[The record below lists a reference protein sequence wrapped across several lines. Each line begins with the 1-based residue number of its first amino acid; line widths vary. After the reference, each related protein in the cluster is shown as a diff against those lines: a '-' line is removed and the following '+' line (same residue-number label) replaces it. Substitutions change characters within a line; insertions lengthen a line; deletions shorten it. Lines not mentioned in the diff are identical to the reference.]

1 MNADGGANGVV
12 SCPAFPEFEK
22 RGGKRMEIF
31 ENLWSIIKTIQ
42 FRDVVDILAIALLI
56 FGCFKL
62 IRETRAVQL
71 LKGVL
76 LLLAVYF
83 LSSLF
88 NLVML
93 STLLRAFF
101 EASVVIIAVIF
112 QPEIRKALEQVGRSK
127 NWKKYFRVF
136 DTVGKSGDWETAV
149 RKSIVDAAD
158 TSVLFSR
165 SRTGALLV
173 FERETMLSDIA
184 STGTIVDA
192 TTSVA
197 LFGNI
202 FFNKAPLH
210 DGASIIRDGK
220 LFAAGCILPLTSNK
234 NVDSNLGTRHRAALG
249 ISEQS
254 DAVVLVVS
262 EETGVISLAVG
273 GELTRDYTRETLIKK
288 LNELLLDEFE
298 QEDDKPRLFRKGR
311 KKV

>member
-1 MNADGGANGVV
+1 MNVD
-12 SCPAFPEFEK
+12 
-22 RGGKRMEIF
+22 IF
-31 ENLWSIIKTIQ
+31 NNLWSIIKTIQ
-42 FRDVVDILAIALLI
+42 FRDVVDILAIALLV
-56 FGCFKL
+56 FGLLKL

-71 LKGVL
+71 LKGLL
-76 LLLAVYF
+76 LLLAVYI

-112 QPEIRKALEQVGRSK
+112 QPEIRQALEQVGRTK
-127 NWKKYFRVF
+127 NWKKYIRIFS
-136 DTVGKSGDWETAV
+136 DYGKNDEWKKAV
-149 RKSIVDAAD
+149 KKAIVDAAD
-158 TSVLFSR
+158 TAVIFSR

-184 STGTIVDA
+184 ATGTVVDA
-192 TTSVA
+192 ATSVA

-234 NVDSNLGTRHRAALG
+234 YVDINLGTRHRAALG

-288 LNELLLDEFE
+288 LNELLLDE
-298 QEDDKPRLFRKGR
+298 KPEEEPKTRVFRKR
-311 KKV
+311 RNNK

>member
-1 MNADGGANGVV
+1 MD
-12 SCPAFPEFEK
+12 
-22 RGGKRMEIF
+22 IF
-31 ENLWSIIKTIQ
+31 NNLWSIIKTIQ
-42 FRDVVDILAIALLI
+42 FRDVVDILAIALLV
-56 FGCFKL
+56 FGLLKL

-71 LKGVL
+71 LKGLL
-76 LLLAVYF
+76 LLLAVYI

-112 QPEIRKALEQVGRSK
+112 QPEIRQALEQVGRTK
-127 NWKKYFRVF
+127 NWKKYIRIFS
-136 DTVGKSGDWETAV
+136 DYGKNDEWEKAV
-149 RKSIVDAAD
+149 KKAIVDAAD
-158 TSVLFSR
+158 TAVIFSR

-184 STGTIVDA
+184 ATGTVVDA
-192 TTSVA
+192 ATSVA

-234 NVDSNLGTRHRAALG
+234 YVDINLGTRHRAALG

-288 LNELLLDEFE
+288 LNELLLDE
-298 QEDDKPRLFRKGR
+298 KPEEEPKTRVFRKGR
-311 KKV
+311 NNK

>member
-1 MNADGGANGVV
+1 MD
-12 SCPAFPEFEK
+12 
-22 RGGKRMEIF
+22 IF
-31 ENLWSIIKTIQ
+31 NNLWSIVKTIQ
-42 FRDVVDILAIALLI
+42 FRDVVDIFAIALLI
-56 FGCFKL
+56 FGLFKL

-71 LKGVL
+71 LKGL
-76 LLLAVYF
+76 LLLLVVYI

-93 STLLRAFF
+93 SSLLRSFF

-112 QPEIRKALEQVGRSK
+112 QPEIRKALEQVGRTK
-127 NWKKYFRVF
+127 NWKKYFRIF
-136 DTVGKSGDWETAV
+136 SDYGKNDEWEKAV
-149 RKSIVDAAD
+149 KKSIVDVAD
-158 TSVLFSR
+158 TSVIFSR

-184 STGTIVDA
+184 STGTLVDA
-192 TTSVA
+192 VTSVA

-234 NVDSNLGTRHRAALG
+234 NVDINLGTRHRAALG

-288 LNELLLDEFE
+288 LNELLLDEVAE
-298 QEDDKPRLFRKGR
+298 EEGKNRMFRKGR
-311 KKV
+311 KKK

>member
-1 MNADGGANGVV
+1 M
-12 SCPAFPEFEK
+12 EF
-22 RGGKRMEIF
+22 F
-31 ENLWSIIKTIQ
+31 DNLWSVIKTIQ
-42 FRDVVDILAIALLI
+42 FRDVIDILAISLI
-56 FGCFKL
+56 VFGLFKL

-71 LKGVL
+71 LKGL
-76 LLLAVYF
+76 LLLLVVYI
-83 LSSLF
+83 LSSIF

-101 EASVVIIAVIF
+101 EASVVIIVVIF
-112 QPEIRKALEQVGRSK
+112 QPEIRKALEQVGRTKKWRRYIKIFSK
-127 NWKKYFRVF
+127 YGRS
-136 DTVGKSGDWETAV
+136 DEWEKAV

-158 TSVLFSR
+158 TSILFSR

-184 STGTIVDA
+184 STGTVIDA
-192 TTSVA
+192 ETSVA

-220 LFAAGCILPLTSNK
+220 LFAAGCILPLTANK
-234 NVDSNLGTRHRAALG
+234 NVDINLGTRHRAALG

-262 EETGVISLAVG
+262 EETGVISIAVEG
-273 GELTRDYTRETLIKK
+273 QLERDFTRDKLIKR

-298 QEDDKPRLFRKGR
+298 EEESKYRRLRKGR
-311 KKV
+311 KKQ

>member
-1 MNADGGANGVV
+1 MNVDIVN
-12 SCPAFPEFEK
+12 
-22 RGGKRMEIF
+22 
-31 ENLWSIIKTIQ
+31 NLWSIIKTIQ
-42 FRDVVDILAIALLI
+42 FRDVVDILAIALLV
-56 FGCFKL
+56 FGLLKL

-71 LKGVL
+71 LKGLL
-76 LLLAVYF
+76 LLLAVYI

-112 QPEIRKALEQVGRSK
+112 QPEIRQALEQVGRTK
-127 NWKKYFRVF
+127 NWKKYIRIFS
-136 DTVGKSGDWETAV
+136 DYGKNDEWEKAV
-149 RKSIVDAAD
+149 KKAIVDAAD
-158 TSVLFSR
+158 TAVIFSR

-184 STGTIVDA
+184 ATGTVVDA
-192 TTSVA
+192 ATSVA

-234 NVDSNLGTRHRAALG
+234 YVDINLGTRHRAALG

-288 LNELLLDEFE
+288 LNELLLDE
-298 QEDDKPRLFRKGR
+298 KPEEEPKTRVFRKGR
-311 KKV
+311 NNK

>member
-1 MNADGGANGVV
+1 MNVD
-12 SCPAFPEFEK
+12 
-22 RGGKRMEIF
+22 IF
-31 ENLWSIIKTIQ
+31 NNLWSIIKTIQ
-42 FRDVVDILAIALLI
+42 FRDVVDILAIALLV
-56 FGCFKL
+56 FGLLKL

-71 LKGVL
+71 LKGLL
-76 LLLAVYF
+76 LLLAVYI

-112 QPEIRKALEQVGRSK
+112 QPEIRQALEQVGRTK
-127 NWKKYFRVF
+127 NWKKYIRIFS
-136 DTVGKSGDWETAV
+136 DYGKNDEWEKAV
-149 RKSIVDAAD
+149 KKAIVDAAD
-158 TSVLFSR
+158 TAVIFSR

-184 STGTIVDA
+184 ATGTVVDA
-192 TTSVA
+192 ATSVA

-234 NVDSNLGTRHRAALG
+234 YVDINLGTRHRAALG